1 MPEIVYF
8 ETLIKSNKLLGVQH
22 DLTSLF
28 KSLKDQTKIVK
39 LDLLKVEYLILKY
52 ANIIALKSSDFQ
64 ILIYVITL
72 KPNLFISFDKK
83 LTREYNKINLKKT
96 I

>member
-1 MPEIVYF
+1 M
-8 ETLIKSNKLLGVQH
+8 IKSNKLLGVQH